1 MTNDIMEN
9 KYFDWLCR
17 FVVNN
22 KKKPM
27 NTYRQLLTILHD
39 TTFEP
44 NILHDSNRMY
54 DGLDLRKRYSRNNS
68 TEYISDR
75 PCSIL
80 EMMVA
85 LSLRME
91 EQIMDD
97 PDIGNRTS
105 LWFWTMI
112 RNMGLFSYSDDKMTV
127 RTMNNVRKKLRAF
140 NDRDYQ
146 PNGRGGLFIVK
157 NCDKDMR
164 DVEIWYQM
172 CWYLNSLM

>member
-1 MTNDIMEN
+1 
-9 KYFDWLCR
+9 
-17 FVVNN
+17 
-22 KKKPM
+22 
-27 NTYRQLLTILHD
+27 
-39 TTFEP
+39 
-44 NILHDSNRMY
+44 MY
-54 DGLDLRKRYSRNNS
+54 DGLYLRKRYSRNNN

-112 RNMGLFSYSDDKMTV
+112 RNMGLFSYTDDKITV

-157 NCDKDMR
+157 DCDKDMR